1 LLAKKKN
8 LEGNNIN
15 LKNSFA
21 FLDNLTL
28 VNKFSKMGGNSKN
41 VNLEHFDILKD
52 LELARKDLKERDKS
66 LNKEVEEVDKENL
79 PLEEIK
85 YIEWRSDSFDPSDME
100 GL

>member
-1 LLAKKKN
+1 
-8 LEGNNIN
+8 
-15 LKNSFA
+15 
-21 FLDNLTL
+21 
-28 VNKFSKMGGNSKN
+28 MGGNSKN

-100 GL
+100 GF